1 MAWAPHQ
8 IKLVH
13 VAKSAVKMDD
23 DTYRALL
30 ERFGVA
36 SSKDRK
42 LTLANYVETMDVFAS
57 LGFERRPAKR
67 ARKRPSTM
75 GDPSRGPMLSKVEA
89 ILTEFRLPWDYAD
102 GIAKKVAG
110 VDKVQWCNT
119 RQLHSVLAALIYY
132 QKRHGGPL

>member
-1 MAWAPHQ
+1 MAWAPHMV
-8 IKLVH
+8 KLVH
-13 VAKSAVKMDD
+13 VAKAAVRMGDEE
-23 DTYRALL
+23 YRALL
-30 ERFGVA
+30 ERFGAA

-42 LTLANYVETMDVFAS
+42 LTLADYNEAMQVFAS

-75 GDPSRGPMLSKVEA
+75 GDPSRRPMFRKVEA

-132 QKRHGGPL
+132 QKRHGEPR